1 MTIVTED
8 AENRTEEFVSKDR
21 SAILR
26 FAAVGFG
33 IALVFVGF
41 QMLMEPS
48 PWSPLN
54 NILSAV
60 FMILCPPVLLT
71 FPLLDVEIGTGGFYV
86 LWMVVALL
94 NAGLYAVIGGA
105 YVGLRKKTDRSAT
118 S

>member
-1 MTIVTED
+1 MVIED
-8 AENRTEEFVSKDR
+8 AEKRTEEFVSNDR
-21 SAILR
+21 RTILR

-33 IALVFVGF
+33 ITVVFVGF

-54 NILSAV
+54 NILSAT

-94 NAGLYAVIGGA
+94 NAGLYLVIGAA
-105 YVGLRKKTDRSAT
+105 YLGLRKKIDRSVT

>member
-1 MTIVTED
+1 
-8 AENRTEEFVSKDR
+8 
-21 SAILR
+21 
-26 FAAVGFG
+26 
-33 IALVFVGF
+33 
-41 QMLMEPS
+41 
-48 PWSPLN
+48 
-54 NILSAV
+54 
-60 FMILCPPVLLT
+60 MILCPPVLLT